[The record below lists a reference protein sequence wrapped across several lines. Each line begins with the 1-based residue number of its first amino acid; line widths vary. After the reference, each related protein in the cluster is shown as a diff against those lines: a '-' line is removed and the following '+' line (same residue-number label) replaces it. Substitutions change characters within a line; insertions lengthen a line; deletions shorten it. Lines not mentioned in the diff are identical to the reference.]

1 MAEKEPWSE
10 RGKIKREAIQKT
22 SEHNELSKRQGLK
35 QAKSAVQESKQSLKE
50 AKTEHKATVKA
61 KQSTAES
68 REKLHQAKHNL
79 KVDKQAQ
86 RAAYNRIGGTKK
98 EKLARG
104 GHRVLGR
111 MGEAAWQ
118 GNDTLEDIADA
129 RQKIRGIHASLQQSK
144 QLAKASKT
152 VSKGLVK
159 GSYGLVNRGYNLLR
173 GRGFTRTVAGERWEV
188 KAAKRLRAFRHRL
201 KFSKA
206 GKSVRGTGKVLN
218 FLTKP
223 LQVIL
228 KNPLSL
234 KAYIVGFFLIL
245 FFAIFLG
252 NPSPVQQDEWELNQ
266 SWIYLTELDRNA
278 SNDKVDYWSNID
290 DVVFYMNYRYKNY
303 KLSDIYDDGSDSL
316 KNRINPSATRKDT
329 SEQRTYKDLLRQIWH
344 GLNDDPQKLE
354 TMKDLYTN
362 EQATTYY
369 LGEKALK
376 EYEELLKQSDE
387 LGRYMAYQELE
398 NPFYSSAEDGHDSPL
413 LITRRFGYD
422 PKDKMYNG
430 TVMQISQGQSL
441 RAAFGGKI
449 KIKGNDVLITSSS
462 RELTYK
468 KVNGIRVKDGEQVS
482 AGQELGTVSSQGGQE
497 FFYRKYRRYG
507 DKDKKDEWI
516 WVNPGFYFEKVKY
529 NQTTSVLSNIEFSG
543 DVAQRVQQTYKLLK
557 QYKPNITKN
566 GAAAIMGNFLT
577 ESNIT
582 SKRAEGDYLN
592 PPIGASDGSWDD
604 EAWLSMSGPS
614 IYGGGYDNI
623 LRRGLGL
630 GQWTDTKDGST
641 RHTLLLDFAKNKNK
655 KWHNLELQIQFMFE
669 GDSPYY
675 IETVNRISESNDDV
689 AKLTKEFLV
698 YWEGNPGDKL
708 LQRQDSAKQVLS
720 YLEGGGSG
728 GASFVKPNGKY
739 APIFNTDYWV
749 MQPYGFTP
757 WSSGAGGGLYGP
769 SGGKHTGVDLAPLSV
784 QYGTAAL
791 PADIPVYSITNG
803 KVYNTGFSAVGGYQI
818 TIIPEGTDQYLYYG
832 HLKEQPNLAP
842 GTEVKAGQQIALLGN
857 SGMTTIYHVHLEISP
872 TPAIGTAASPDPSFL
887 ITGGSP
893 LVQSQQIKVNQ

>member
-1 MAEKEPWSE
+1 MAEHDPWTE
-10 RGKIKREAIQKT
+10 RGKIKQAAAYKSAEQN
-22 SEHNELSKRQGLK
+22 HLSKRQGLK
-35 QAKSAVQESKQSLKE
+35 QAKSDYEQSKSNYKV
-50 AKTEHKATVKA
+50 AKSEHKATIKA

-68 REKLHQAKHNL
+68 RERLSQTRHQY
-79 KVDKQAQ
+79 KVDKQAKKT
-86 RAAYNRIGGTKK
+86 AYKRIGGTKK
-98 EKLARG
+98 QKVSRSAYQATR
-104 GHRVLGR
+104 RI
-111 MGEAAWQ
+111 GEAALQ
-118 GNDTLEDIADA
+118 DNDALDSFVDA
-129 RQKIRGIHASLQQSK
+129 RQKIRGTHASIQQAKNIGRLSK
-144 QLAKASKT
+144 QIGTGFVRGPYSIA
-152 VSKGLVK
+152 
-159 GSYGLVNRGYNLLR
+159 NRSYNLVR
-173 GRGFTRTVAGERWEV
+173 GRGFTRTLVSDRWEI
-188 KAAKRLRAFRHRL
+188 KAAKRLRAFHQRL
-201 KFSKA
+201 KYSKV
-206 GKSVRGTGKVLN
+206 GKTVRGTGKVLN
-218 FLTKP
+218 VLTKP
-223 LQVIL
+223 FQIIL
-228 KNPLSL
+228 KNPLSI
-234 KAYIVGFFLIL
+234 KAFLIIIALIL
-245 FFAIFLG
+245 FFVIFLG
-252 NPSPVQQDEWELNQ
+252 NPSPIRQDEWELNK

-290 DVVFYMNYRYKNY
+290 DVVFYMNYRYKDY
-303 KLSDIYDDGSDSL
+303 KLSDIYDDGSNSL
-316 KNRINPSATRKDT
+316 KNRTNPSATRKDT

-387 LGRYMAYQELE
+387 MGRYMAYQELE
-398 NPFYSSAEDGHDSPL
+398 NPFYSSAEDGHNSPL

-430 TVMQISQGQSL
+430 TVIQISQGQSL

-449 KIKGNDVLITSSS
+449 KIKGSDVIIASSN

-497 FFYRKYRRYG
+497 FYYRKYRRYD

-543 DVAQRVQQTYKLLK
+543 DVAQRVQETYKLLK

-604 EAWLSMSGPS
+604 PNWLSMSGPS

-675 IETVNRISESNDDV
+675 IETVNRISESNDDIE
-689 AKLTKEFLV
+689 KLTKEFLV

-728 GASFVKPNGKY
+728 GASFIKPNGKY

-769 SGGKHTGVDLAPLSV
+769 SGGKHTGVDLAPVSV

-791 PADIPVYSITNG
+791 PADVPVYSITNG

-857 SGMTTIYHVHLEISP
+857 SGMTSIYHVHLEISP

-893 LVQSQQIKVNQ
+893 LVQSQQIKVQ

>member
-1 MAEKEPWSE
+1 MAEHDPWTE
-10 RGKIKREAIQKT
+10 RGKIKQAAAYKSAEQN
-22 SEHNELSKRQGLK
+22 HLSKRQGLK
-35 QAKSAVQESKQSLKE
+35 QAKSDYEQSKSNYKV
-50 AKTEHKATVKA
+50 AKSEHKATIKA

-68 REKLHQAKHNL
+68 RERLSQTRHQY
-79 KVDKQAQ
+79 KVDKQAKKT
-86 RAAYNRIGGTKK
+86 AYKRIGGTKK
-98 EKLARG
+98 QKVSRSAYQATR
-104 GHRVLGR
+104 RI
-111 MGEAAWQ
+111 GEAALQ
-118 GNDTLEDIADA
+118 DNDALDSFVDA
-129 RQKIRGIHASLQQSK
+129 RQKIRGTHASIQQAKNIGRLSK
-144 QLAKASKT
+144 QIGTGFVRGPYSIA
-152 VSKGLVK
+152 
-159 GSYGLVNRGYNLLR
+159 NRSYNLVR
-173 GRGFTRTVAGERWEV
+173 GRGFTRTLVSDRWEI
-188 KAAKRLRAFRHRL
+188 KAAKRLRAFRQRL
-201 KFSKA
+201 KYSKV
-206 GKSVRGTGKVLN
+206 GKTVRGTGKVLN
-218 FLTKP
+218 VLTKP
-223 LQVIL
+223 FQIIL
-228 KNPLSL
+228 KNPLSI
-234 KAYIVGFFLIL
+234 KAFLIIIVLIL
-245 FFAIFLG
+245 FFVIFLG
-252 NPSPVQQDEWELNQ
+252 NPSPIRQDEWELNK

-290 DVVFYMNYRYKNY
+290 DVVFYMNYRYKDY
-303 KLSDIYDDGSDSL
+303 KLSDIYDDGSNSL
-316 KNRINPSATRKDT
+316 KNRTNPSATRKDT

-387 LGRYMAYQELE
+387 MGRYMAYQELE
-398 NPFYSSAEDGHDSPL
+398 NPFYSSAEDGHNSPL

-430 TVMQISQGQSL
+430 TVIQISQGQSL

-449 KIKGNDVLITSSS
+449 KIKGSDVIIASSN

-497 FFYRKYRRYG
+497 FYYRKYRRYD

-543 DVAQRVQQTYKLLK
+543 DVAQRVQETYKLLK

-604 EAWLSMSGPS
+604 PNWLSMSGPS

-675 IETVNRISESNDDV
+675 IETVNRISESNDDIE
-689 AKLTKEFLV
+689 KLTKEFLV

-728 GASFVKPNGKY
+728 GASFIKPNGKY

-769 SGGKHTGVDLAPLSV
+769 SGGKHTGVDLAPVSV

-791 PADIPVYSITNG
+791 PADVPVYSITNG

-857 SGMTTIYHVHLEISP
+857 SGMTSIYHVHLEISP

-893 LVQSQQIKVNQ
+893 LVQSQQIKVQ

>member
-1 MAEKEPWSE
+1 MAEHDPWTE
-10 RGKIKREAIQKT
+10 RGKIKQAAAYKSAEQN
-22 SEHNELSKRQGLK
+22 HLSKRQGLK
-35 QAKSAVQESKQSLKE
+35 QAKSDYEQSKSNYKV
-50 AKTEHKATVKA
+50 AKSEHKATIKA

-68 REKLHQAKHNL
+68 RERLSQTRHQY
-79 KVDKQAQ
+79 KVDKQAKKT
-86 RAAYNRIGGTKK
+86 AYKRIGGTKK
-98 EKLARG
+98 QKVSRSAYQATR
-104 GHRVLGR
+104 RI
-111 MGEAAWQ
+111 GEAALQ
-118 GNDTLEDIADA
+118 DNDALDSFVDA
-129 RQKIRGIHASLQQSK
+129 RQKIRGTHASIQQAKNIGRLSK
-144 QLAKASKT
+144 QIGTGFVRGPYSIA
-152 VSKGLVK
+152 
-159 GSYGLVNRGYNLLR
+159 NRSYNLVR
-173 GRGFTRTVAGERWEV
+173 GRGFTRTLVSDRWEI
-188 KAAKRLRAFRHRL
+188 KAAKRLRAFRQRL
-201 KFSKA
+201 KYSKV
-206 GKSVRGTGKVLN
+206 GKTVRGTGKVLN
-218 FLTKP
+218 VLTKP
-223 LQVIL
+223 FQIIL
-228 KNPLSL
+228 KNPLSI
-234 KAYIVGFFLIL
+234 KAFLIIIALIL
-245 FFAIFLG
+245 FFVIFLG
-252 NPSPVQQDEWELNQ
+252 NPSPIRQDEWELNK

-290 DVVFYMNYRYKNY
+290 DVVFYMNYRYKDY
-303 KLSDIYDDGSDSL
+303 KLSDIYDDGSNSL
-316 KNRINPSATRKDT
+316 KNRTNPSATRKDT

-387 LGRYMAYQELE
+387 MGRYMAYQELE
-398 NPFYSSAEDGHDSPL
+398 NPFYSSAEDGHNSPL

-430 TVMQISQGQSL
+430 TVIQISQGQSL

-449 KIKGNDVLITSSS
+449 KIKGSDVIIASSN

-497 FFYRKYRRYG
+497 FYYRKYRRYD

-543 DVAQRVQQTYKLLK
+543 DVAQRVQETYKLLK

-604 EAWLSMSGPS
+604 PNWLSMSGPS

-675 IETVNRISESNDDV
+675 IETVNRISESNDDIE
-689 AKLTKEFLV
+689 KLTKEFLV

-728 GASFVKPNGKY
+728 GASFIKPNGKY

-769 SGGKHTGVDLAPLSV
+769 SGGKHTGVDLAPVSV

-791 PADIPVYSITNG
+791 PADVPVYSITNG

-857 SGMTTIYHVHLEISP
+857 SGMTSIYHVHLEISP

-893 LVQSQQIKVNQ
+893 LVQSQQIKVQ

>member
-10 RGKIKREAIQKT
+10 RGKIKREASQKI

-35 QAKSAVQESKQSLKE
+35 QAKSAVQESKQCLKE

-61 KQSTAES
+61 KQSTADS

-86 RAAYNRIGGTKK
+86 RAAYNRVGGTKK

-104 GHRVLGR
+104 GHRVIGR
-111 MGEAAWQ
+111 MGEVAWQ

-129 RQKIRGIHASLQQSK
+129 RQKIRGFHASIQQSK
-144 QLAKASKT
+144 RIARSSKT
-152 VSKGLVK
+152 VSKGLVR
-159 GSYGLVNRGYNLLR
+159 GSYGLVNRGYNLLQ

-188 KAAKRLRAFRHRL
+188 KAAKRLRSFRHRL

-234 KAYIVGFFLIL
+234 KAYIIGFFLSSFRYL
-245 FFAIFLG
+245 LG

-303 KLSDIYDDGSDSL
+303 KLSDIYDDGSNSL
-316 KNRINPSATRKDT
+316 KNRTNPSATRKDT
-329 SEQRTYKDLLRQIWH
+329 SEQLTYKDLLRQIWH

-354 TMKDLYTN
+354 SMKDLYTN

-398 NPFYSSAEDGHDSPL
+398 NPIYSSSDAGHDSPL

-430 TVMQISQGQSL
+430 TVIQVSQGQSL

-449 KIKGNDVLITSSS
+449 KIKGSDVLITSSN

-468 KVNGIRVKDGEQVS
+468 K
-482 AGQELGTVSSQGGQE
+482 
-497 FFYRKYRRYG
+497 
-507 DKDKKDEWI
+507 
-516 WVNPGFYFEKVKY
+516 
-529 NQTTSVLSNIEFSG
+529 
-543 DVAQRVQQTYKLLK
+543 
-557 QYKPNITKN
+557 
-566 GAAAIMGNFLT
+566 
-577 ESNIT
+577 
-582 SKRAEGDYLN
+582 
-592 PPIGASDGSWDD
+592 
-604 EAWLSMSGPS
+604 
-614 IYGGGYDNI
+614 
-623 LRRGLGL
+623 
-630 GQWTDTKDGST
+630 
-641 RHTLLLDFAKNKNK
+641 
-655 KWHNLELQIQFMFE
+655 
-669 GDSPYY
+669 
-675 IETVNRISESNDDV
+675 
-689 AKLTKEFLV
+689 
-698 YWEGNPGDKL
+698 
-708 LQRQDSAKQVLS
+708 
-720 YLEGGGSG
+720 
-728 GASFVKPNGKY
+728 
-739 APIFNTDYWV
+739 
-749 MQPYGFTP
+749 
-757 WSSGAGGGLYGP
+757 
-769 SGGKHTGVDLAPLSV
+769 
-784 QYGTAAL
+784 
-791 PADIPVYSITNG
+791 
-803 KVYNTGFSAVGGYQI
+803 
-818 TIIPEGTDQYLYYG
+818 
-832 HLKEQPNLAP
+832 
-842 GTEVKAGQQIALLGN
+842 
-857 SGMTTIYHVHLEISP
+857 
-872 TPAIGTAASPDPSFL
+872 
-887 ITGGSP
+887 
-893 LVQSQQIKVNQ
+893 

>member
-1 MAEKEPWSE
+1 MAEHDPWTE
-10 RGKIKREAIQKT
+10 RGKIKQAAAYKSAEQN
-22 SEHNELSKRQGLK
+22 HLSKRQGLK
-35 QAKSAVQESKQSLKE
+35 QAKSDYEQSKSNYKV
-50 AKTEHKATVKA
+50 AKSEHKATIKA

-68 REKLHQAKHNL
+68 RERLSQTRHQY
-79 KVDKQAQ
+79 KVDKQAKKT
-86 RAAYNRIGGTKK
+86 AYKRIGGTKK
-98 EKLARG
+98 QKVSRSAYQATR
-104 GHRVLGR
+104 RI
-111 MGEAAWQ
+111 GEAALQ
-118 GNDTLEDIADA
+118 DNDALDSFVDA
-129 RQKIRGIHASLQQSK
+129 RQKIRGTHASIQQAKNIGRLSK
-144 QLAKASKT
+144 QIGTGFVRGPYSIA
-152 VSKGLVK
+152 
-159 GSYGLVNRGYNLLR
+159 NRSYNLVR
-173 GRGFTRTVAGERWEV
+173 GRGFTRTLVSDRWEI
-188 KAAKRLRAFRHRL
+188 KAAKRLRAFRQRL
-201 KFSKA
+201 KYSKV
-206 GKSVRGTGKVLN
+206 GKTVRGTGKVLN
-218 FLTKP
+218 VLTKP
-223 LQVIL
+223 FQIIL
-228 KNPLSL
+228 KNPLSI
-234 KAYIVGFFLIL
+234 KAFLIIIALIL
-245 FFAIFLG
+245 FFVIFLG
-252 NPSPVQQDEWELNQ
+252 NPSPIRQDEWELNK

-290 DVVFYMNYRYKNY
+290 DVVFYMNYRYKDY

-316 KNRINPSATRKDT
+316 KNRTNPSATRKDT
-329 SEQRTYKDLLRQIWH
+329 SEQQTYKDLLRQIWH

-387 LGRYMAYQELE
+387 MGRYMAYQELE
-398 NPFYSSAEDGHDSPL
+398 NPFYSSAEDGHNSPL

-430 TVMQISQGQSL
+430 TVIQISQGQSL

-449 KIKGNDVLITSSS
+449 KIKGSDVIIASSN

-497 FFYRKYRRYG
+497 FYYRKYRRYD

-529 NQTTSVLSNIEFSG
+529 NQTTSVISSIEFSG
-543 DVAQRVQQTYKLLK
+543 DVAQRVQETYKLLK

-689 AKLTKEFLV
+689 EKLTKEFLV

-728 GASFVKPNGKY
+728 GASFIKPNGKY

-791 PADIPVYSITNG
+791 PADVPVYSITNG

-893 LVQSQQIKVNQ
+893 LVQSQQIKVQ

>member
-1 MAEKEPWSE
+1 MAEHDPWTE
-10 RGKIKREAIQKT
+10 RGKIKQAAAYKSAEQN
-22 SEHNELSKRQGLK
+22 HLSKRQGLK
-35 QAKSAVQESKQSLKE
+35 QAKSDYEQSKSNYKV
-50 AKTEHKATVKA
+50 AKIEHKATIKA

-68 REKLHQAKHNL
+68 RERLSQTRHQY
-79 KVDKQAQ
+79 KVDKQAKKT
-86 RAAYNRIGGTKK
+86 AYKRIGGTKK
-98 EKLARG
+98 QKVSRSAYQATR
-104 GHRVLGR
+104 RI
-111 MGEAAWQ
+111 GEAALQ
-118 GNDTLEDIADA
+118 DNDALDGFVDA
-129 RQKIRGIHASLQQSK
+129 RQKIRGTHASIQQAKNIGRLSK
-144 QLAKASKT
+144 QIGTGFVRGPYSIA
-152 VSKGLVK
+152 
-159 GSYGLVNRGYNLLR
+159 NRSYNLVR
-173 GRGFTRTVAGERWEV
+173 GRGFTRTLVSDRWEI
-188 KAAKRLRAFRHRL
+188 KAAKRLRAFRQRL
-201 KFSKA
+201 KYSKV
-206 GKSVRGTGKVLN
+206 GKTVRGTGKVLN
-218 FLTKP
+218 VLTKP
-223 LQVIL
+223 FQIIL
-228 KNPLSL
+228 KNPLSI
-234 KAYIVGFFLIL
+234 KAFLIIIALIL
-245 FFAIFLG
+245 FFVIFLG
-252 NPSPVQQDEWELNQ
+252 NPSPIRQDEWELNQ

-290 DVVFYMNYRYKNY
+290 DVVFYMNYRYKDY

-316 KNRINPSATRKDT
+316 KNRTNPSATRKDT
-329 SEQRTYKDLLRQIWH
+329 SEQQTYKDLLRQIWH
-344 GLNDDPQKLE
+344 GLNDDPQKLL

-362 EQATTYY
+362 ELASTYY
-369 LGEKALK
+369 LEKKTLR
-376 EYEELLKQSDE
+376 EYEELLEKSDE
-387 LGRYMAYQELE
+387 MGRYRAYQELE
-398 NPFYSSAEDGHDSPL
+398 NPFYSSQDAEYNNPL

-430 TVMQISQGQSL
+430 TVIQVNQGQTLKS
-441 RAAFGGKI
+441 AFGGKI
-449 KIKGNDVLITSSS
+449 KIKGNDVIIASSN

-482 AGQELGTVSSQGGQE
+482 SGQELGTVSSQGGQE
-497 FFYRKYRRYG
+497 FFYRKYRRYD

-592 PPIGASDGSWDD
+592 PPIGATDGSWDD
-604 EAWLSMSGPS
+604 ETWLSMSGPT

-689 AKLTKEFLV
+689 AKLAKEFLV

-728 GASFVKPNGKY
+728 GASFIKPNGKY

-791 PADIPVYSITNG
+791 PADVPVYSITNG

-857 SGMTTIYHVHLEISP
+857 SGMTSIYHVHLEISP